1 MWPLGDQE
9 RLQQSRASLSLSD
22 LPLLFSISKTFHKQ
36 LEIQRK
42 AVLDGIYLRKKKPTD
57 LPSCTEGE
65 LFSPQGAARLQTAD
79 LLIFPS
85 SLGAEEKAL

>member
-42 AVLDGIYLRKKKPTD
+42 AVLDGIYLRKKNQQIY
-57 LPSCTEGE
+57 LPAQKES
-65 LFSPQGAARLQTAD
+65 RLPHREPPGSK
-79 LLIFPS
+79 LLIYLFF
-85 SLGAEEKAL
+85 LLH